1 MMEEGGKSPPIFGLG
16 LRSGER
22 APQQQLDDEE
32 PRRIFGIGLKVALR
46 GNRRRGAPVR
56 WWRKKLREPMLA
68 IMAKFSDASG
78 AEIARRL
85 EVELGQSENIDVRTL
100 QNWLSMIKRGR
111 RGYGRGS

>member
-1 MMEEGGKSPPIFGLG
+1 MMEEDGKSPPIFGLG

-22 APQQQLDDEE
+22 APQQRLDAEE
-32 PRRIFGIGLKVALR
+32 PRRIFGIGLKVPLC
-46 GNRRRGAPVR
+46 GYRRGAPVR

-68 IMAKFSDASG
+68 IMAKFSDASA